1 MKKRR
6 TFWENGAALVEF
18 ALVLPVLLILLFGVI
33 DFGRLAFTQINLN
46 EAVQEGSIYAS
57 THPNDPSGSIIRV
70 VGSVDSPTIAAGTV
84 SVSCEGDVIKVSIA
98 HPVTTITPL
107 LLPDTVTLTASV
119 VTDRFSE
126 VSCVAST

>member
-6 TFWENGAALVEF
+6 MLGEKGAALIEF
-18 ALVLPVLLILLFGVI
+18 ALVLPVLLMLLMGVI

-57 THPNDPSGSIIRV
+57 THPGDPSGSILRV
-70 VGSVDSPTIAAGTV
+70 LGSVDSPAIAAGKVTV
-84 SVSCEGDVIKVSIA
+84 SCDDGVIKVSVA

-107 LLPDTVTLTASV
+107 LLPDTVTLTAV
-119 VTDRFSE
+119 VITDRFSD
-126 VSCVAST
+126 VSCVDST